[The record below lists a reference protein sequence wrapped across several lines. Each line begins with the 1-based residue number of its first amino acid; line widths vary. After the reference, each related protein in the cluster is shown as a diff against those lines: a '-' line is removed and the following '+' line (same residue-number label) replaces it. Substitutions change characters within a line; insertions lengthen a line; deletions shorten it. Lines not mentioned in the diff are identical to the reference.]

1 MNPSRNG
8 SKRRGIRQV
17 QIVAALKTRPG
28 LKKNFKKSEKSA
40 CFMHGISVLY
50 VYMIK
55 KNDLQTR
62 LETAKKRMC
71 LTLLDVL
78 SIILTQTKENT
89 LCQK

>member
-17 QIVAALKTRPG
+17 QIVAALKPIPG
-28 LKKNFKKSEKSA
+28 LKKNFKKSEKNA
-40 CFMHGISVLY
+40 CFLCPFSVLY

-55 KNDLQTR
+55 KNDLQKR

-71 LTLLDVL
+71 LTLLDIFGIL
-78 SIILTQTKENT
+78 LTQTKENT
-89 LCQK
+89 LWVK

>member
-8 SKRRGIRQV
+8 SKRRGFRQV

-55 KNDLQTR
+55 KKTLQER
-62 LETAKKRMC
+62 IEDAKKRNL
-71 LTLLDVL
+71 LTLLQIFD
-78 SIILTQTKENT
+78 IIINNKGE
-89 LCQK
+89 KHYV